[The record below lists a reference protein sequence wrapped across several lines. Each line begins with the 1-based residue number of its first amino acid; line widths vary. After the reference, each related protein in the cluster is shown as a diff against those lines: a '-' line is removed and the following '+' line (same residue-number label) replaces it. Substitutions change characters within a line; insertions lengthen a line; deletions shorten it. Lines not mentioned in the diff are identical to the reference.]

1 MSDGTQRKVL
11 IAAVAMA
18 AALIV
23 WRSAVYLLYEQSFFD
38 SDQAIFGL
46 MAKHLAEGR
55 ALPWFSYGQAYMLA
69 VEAWIAAPFVAIGGP
84 TVAALRWSI
93 VTTNIVV
100 AALLIGALVRWARLT
115 PWQALAAS
123 LFFTFAPPITAA
135 TLVEPAGNITPFLF
149 VILLWLLRDR
159 PWWFGAVFAV
169 GFFVREFTAYALP
182 VLLTL
187 QLLRRDLF
195 NKARGRTWLIAAM
208 TAVIAGAGIQGMR
221 RLSDPIGPGTRGRI
235 VTAYNGSQLGNIT
248 GRFKFI
254 PSELPSRVRAMATN
268 HVPLELG
275 LKRWQNDISTQG
287 HDWMYWPIAGVLLF
301 GLGRAIALTRRSPV
315 WELPAYLVGVG
326 LVSVAMYA
334 IARPAE
340 QMIDRYFV
348 LVLLAP
354 VGVVAWFLAVERRAL
369 LRAAMIGAVL
379 IWAAASGVDHVK
391 HLRRYMSGQ
400 VPNDIRSLADTLVG
414 LNIKVAKAPYWRAYK
429 LTYLTGER
437 VKVASSDVVRIDE
450 YQELAD
456 KAGPDLVTIQEK
468 PCQGGSQIQVRYWYL
483 CRQ

>member
-1 MSDGTQRKVL
+1 MSKSAGRRRLVTAVL
-11 IAAVAMA
+11 VA

-23 WRSAVYLLYEQSFFD
+23 ARSAVYLFYEQSFFD

-69 VEAWIAAPFVAIGGP
+69 VEAWIAAPFILIGGP
-84 TVAALRWSI
+84 TVAALRSSI
-93 VTTNIVV
+93 IATNIVV
-100 AALLIGALVRWARLT
+100 AALLIGGLVRWARLT

-123 LFFTFAPPITAA
+123 LFFAFAPPITAA
-135 TLVEPAGNITPFLF
+135 TLVEPAANITPFLA

-159 PWWFGAVFAV
+159 PWWFGAVFAI

-182 VLLTL
+182 VLLAL
-187 QLLRRDLF
+187 QLARGDLF
-195 NKARGRTWLIAAM
+195 NRARARQWLI
-208 TAVIAGAGIQGMR
+208 TAVMAVIVGAGIQGMR
-221 RLSDPIGPGTRGRI
+221 RFSDPIGPGTRGK
-235 VTAYNGSQLGNIT
+235 VATAYGGSQLGNIT
-248 GRFKFI
+248 GRLKFI
-254 PSELPSRVRAMATN
+254 PRELPSRVQAMATN

-275 LKRWQNDISTQG
+275 LKHWENNISTQG
-287 HDWMYWPIAGVLLF
+287 HDWLYWPVALVLLL
-301 GLGRAIALTRRSPV
+301 GLGRAVALSRKNPV
-315 WELPAYLVGVG
+315 WEFPAYLVGVG
-326 LVSVAMYA
+326 LMSVAMYA

-379 IWAAASGVDHVK
+379 VWAAASGADHIA
-391 HLRRYMSGQ
+391 HYRRYAGGQ
-400 VPNDIRSLADTLVG
+400 VPNDIRSLADSLVG

-450 YQELAD
+450 YQELAE
-456 KAGPDLVTIQEK
+456 KAGKDLVTIQEQ
-468 PCQGGSQIQVRYWYL
+468 PCPGGMKVSYWYL
-483 CRQ
+483 CKGR